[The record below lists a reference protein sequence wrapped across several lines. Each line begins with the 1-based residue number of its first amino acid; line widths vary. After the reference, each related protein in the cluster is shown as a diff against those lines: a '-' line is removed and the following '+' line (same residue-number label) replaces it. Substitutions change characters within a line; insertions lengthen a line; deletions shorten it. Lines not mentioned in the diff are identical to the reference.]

1 MKIGRVHAAQQS
13 LKTEHTLQIQSIQQP
28 TPQPAHVLI
37 PLLHCL
43 HVSIIKR
50 HCQKS
55 NSRYFTN
62 LGL

>member
-1 MKIGRVHAAQQS
+1 MKIGRVHVAQQS
-13 LKTEHTLQIQSIQQP
+13 LKTEHTLQIQSTQQP

-55 NSRYFTN
+55 NIT
-62 LGL
+62 